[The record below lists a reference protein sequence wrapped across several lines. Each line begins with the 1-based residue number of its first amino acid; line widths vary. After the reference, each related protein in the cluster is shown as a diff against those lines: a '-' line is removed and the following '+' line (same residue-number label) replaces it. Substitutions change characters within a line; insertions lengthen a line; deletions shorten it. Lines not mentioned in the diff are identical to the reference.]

1 MDSKLG
7 LLKGDLETITT
18 IIRSIPGINKVV
30 VFGSRAKG
38 AQRPGSDI
46 DLAVWSISTDHVM
59 TLSGKL
65 NDETLL
71 PYTFD
76 VISYDDISNEALKA
90 HINRVGVVIYP

>member
-7 LLKGDLETITT
+7 LLKGDLEIITT
-18 IIRSIPGINKVV
+18 IIRSMPGITKVV

-38 AQRPGSDI
+38 TQMPGSDV
-46 DLAVWSISTDHVM
+46 DLAVWCSSSDHAIA
-59 TLSGKL
+59 LSGKL

-71 PYTFD
+71 PYIFD

-90 HINRVGVVIYP
+90 HINRVGIIIYP